1 MNAPGIV
8 LNLVAWG
15 AIFILARRIY
25 SKQDLK
31 PIIWKLA
38 IVIFVGL
45 FSFSI
50 NLPYMDQQIKLAI
63 LPLGVWVL
71 YGIYSR
77 KDEGKS
83 WEKYRKYAWLGFFAN
98 FIFLAASLIL
108 PLVHLG
114 IYPDSE
120 ISTYIS
126 DINKAKVIKT
136 HPSAGSK
143 ILDSNS
149 LLVQL
154 DSIKEESIFSEKWYY
169 EAFESA
175 GELSKAEEIFPYQLA
190 GTEAKW
196 GSGFETMIFVE
207 QDGKGI
213 LITTGQKQ
221 VYFRAEKTL
230 LKKGE

>member
-1 MNAPGIV
+1 MNAPEIV

-15 AIFILARRIY
+15 SIFILARRIY

-31 PIIWKLA
+31 PIIWKLI
-38 IVIFVGL
+38 IVILVGL

-63 LPLGVWVL
+63 LPLGVWIL

-77 KDEGKS
+77 KNEGIS
-83 WEKYRKYAWLGFFAN
+83 WDRYRKYAWLGFFAN
-98 FIFLAASLIL
+98 FIFLTVSLIN
-108 PLVHLG
+108 PLIHSA
-114 IYPDSE
+114 IFPAND
-120 ISTYIS
+120 ISTYLS
-126 DINKAKVIKT
+126 DIINGKIIQT
-136 HPSAGSK
+136 HPSADKK
-143 ILDSNS
+143 ILDRDS
-149 LLVQL
+149 LIIQL
-154 DSIKEESIFSEKWYY
+154 DSIKEEPVYSEKWYY
-169 EAFESA
+169 EAFESGVEPA
-175 GELSKAEEIFPYQLA
+175 KAEERFPYQLA

-196 GSGFETMIFVE
+196 GSGIDPMIFVE

-213 LITTGQKQ
+213 LISTGEKQ

>member
-1 MNAPGIV
+1 MG
-8 LNLVAWG
+8 
-15 AIFILARRIY
+15 
-25 SKQDLK
+25 
-31 PIIWKLA
+31 

-63 LPLGVWVL
+63 LPLGVWIL
-71 YGIYSR
+71 YLIYSR
-77 KDEGKS
+77 KNEGIC
-83 WEKYRKYAWLGFFAN
+83 WDQYRKYAWLGFFAN
-98 FIFLAASLIL
+98 FIFLAVSLIN
-108 PLVHLG
+108 PLIHSA
-114 IYPDSE
+114 IFPAND
-120 ISTYIS
+120 ISTYLS
-126 DINKAKVIKT
+126 DINNGEIIQT

-143 ILDSNS
+143 ILDRDS

-154 DSIKEESIFSEKWYY
+154 DSIKEEPVYSERWYY
-169 EAFESA
+169 EAFES
-175 GELSKAEEIFPYQLA
+175 GIEIPKAEERFPYQLA

-196 GSGFETMIFVE
+196 GSGIDPMIFVE

-213 LITTGQKQ
+213 LISTGQNQ

>member
-1 MNAPGIV
+1 MNAPEIV
-8 LNLVAWG
+8 LNLVAWS

-25 SKQDLK
+25 SRQDVK

-50 NLPYMDQQIKLAI
+50 NLPYMDQLIKLAI
-63 LPLGVWVL
+63 LPLGVWIL

-77 KDEGKS
+77 KNEGKS

-98 FIFLAASLIL
+98 YIFLAVSLIN
-108 PLVHLG
+108 PLIHSA
-114 IYPDSE
+114 IFPANE
-120 ISTYIS
+120 ISTYLS
-126 DINKAKVIKT
+126 DINKGKIIQT
-136 HPSAGSK
+136 HPSAENK
-143 ILDSNS
+143 ILDMDS

-154 DSIKEESIFSEKWYY
+154 DSFKEEAVYSEKWYY

-175 GELSKAEEIFPYQLA
+175 GELSKAEERFPYQLA

-196 GSGFETMIFVE
+196 GSGIEPMIFVE
-207 QDGKGI
+207 HDGKGI
-213 LITTGQKQ
+213 LISTGQKQ
-221 VYFRAEKTL
+221 VYFRAEKSL

>member
-25 SKQDLK
+25 NKQDLK
-31 PIIWKLA
+31 PIIWKMA
-38 IVIFVGL
+38 IVLFFGL

-50 NLPYMDQQIKLAI
+50 NLPYMDQQTKLAI
-63 LPLGVWVL
+63 LPLGVWIL

-77 KDEGKS
+77 KEEGIS
-83 WEKYRKYAWLGFFAN
+83 WDKYRKYAWLGFFAN
-98 FIFLAASLIL
+98 YIFLAVSLIN
-108 PLVHLG
+108 PLIHSA
-114 IYPDSE
+114 IFPANE
-120 ISTYIS
+120 ISTYLS
-126 DINKAKVIKT
+126 DINKAKVIQT

-143 ILDSNS
+143 ILDRDS

-154 DSIKEESIFSEKWYY
+154 DSFKEEPVYSEKWYY

-175 GELSKAEEIFPYQLA
+175 GELSKAEERFPYQLA

-196 GSGFETMIFVE
+196 GSGIDPMIFVE

-213 LITTGQKQ
+213 LISTGQKQ

>member
-63 LPLGVWVL
+63 LPLGVWIL

-98 FIFLAASLIL
+98 FIFLAVSLIL
-108 PLVHLG
+108 PLVHSG

-126 DINKAKVIKT
+126 DINKARVIKT
-136 HPSAGSK
+136 HPSAGNK
-143 ILDSNS
+143 ILDKDS

-154 DSIKEESIFSEKWYY
+154 DSIQEEPVYSEKWYY

-175 GELSKAEEIFPYQLA
+175 GELSKAEERFPYQLA

-196 GSGFETMIFVE
+196 GIGIEPMIFVE

-221 VYFRAEKTL
+221 VYFRAEKSL

>member
-1 MNAPGIV
+1 MNAPGVV
-8 LNLVAWG
+8 LNLLAWV

-25 SKQDLK
+25 KKQDVK

-63 LPLGVWVL
+63 LPLGVWIL

-77 KDEGKS
+77 KSEGIS
-83 WEKYRKYAWLGFFAN
+83 WDHYRKYAWLGFLAN
-98 FIFLAASLIL
+98 FIFLAVSLIN
-108 PLVHLG
+108 PLIHSV
-114 IYPDSE
+114 IFPANE
-120 ISTYIS
+120 ISTYLS
-126 DINKAKVIKT
+126 DINKAKIIQT

-143 ILDSNS
+143 VLDRDS
-149 LLVQL
+149 LLVQS
-154 DSIKEESIFSEKWYY
+154 DSIKEEPVYSEKWYY
-169 EAFESA
+169 EASESA
-175 GELSKAEEIFPYQLA
+175 DELSKAEERFPYQLA

-196 GSGFETMIFVE
+196 GSGMDPVIFIE

-213 LITTGQKQ
+213 LISTGQKQ
-221 VYFRAEKTL
+221 VYFRAEKSL

>member
-31 PIIWKLA
+31 PIKWKLA

-50 NLPYMDQQIKLAI
+50 NLPYIDQQIKLAI
-63 LPLGVWVL
+63 LPLGVWIL

-77 KDEGKS
+77 KEEGIS
-83 WEKYRKYAWLGFFAN
+83 WDKYRKYAWLGFFAN
-98 FIFLAASLIL
+98 YIFLAVSLIL
-108 PLVHLG
+108 PLVNSV
-114 IYPDSE
+114 IYSSSE
-120 ISTYIS
+120 ISTYLS
-126 DINKAKVIKT
+126 DINKGKIIQT
-136 HPSAGSK
+136 HPSAGRN
-143 ILDSNS
+143 ILDKDS
-149 LLVQL
+149 LIVQL
-154 DSIKEESIFSEKWYY
+154 DSFKEESVYSEKWYY

-175 GELSKAEEIFPYQLA
+175 GELSKAEERFPYQLI
-190 GTEAKW
+190 GIKAKW
-196 GSGFETMIFVE
+196 GSGIEPMIFIE

-213 LITTGQKQ
+213 LISTGQKQ
-221 VYFRAEKTL
+221 VYFRAEKSL

>member
-8 LNLVAWG
+8 MNLVAWG

-31 PIIWKLA
+31 PIKWKLA

-63 LPLGVWVL
+63 LPLGVWIL

-77 KDEGKS
+77 KEEGIS
-83 WEKYRKYAWLGFFAN
+83 WDKYRKYAWLGFFAN
-98 FIFLAASLIL
+98 FIFLAASLIN
-108 PLVHLG
+108 PLVHSAIFPANEL
-114 IYPDSE
+114 
-120 ISTYIS
+120 STYLS
-126 DINKAKVIKT
+126 DINKAKINKT

-143 ILDSNS
+143 ILDRDS

-154 DSIKEESIFSEKWYY
+154 DSFKEEPVYSEKWYY
-169 EAFESA
+169 QAFES
-175 GELSKAEEIFPYQLA
+175 GIELSKAEERFPYQLA

-196 GSGFETMIFVE
+196 GSGIDPMIFIE

-213 LITTGQKQ
+213 LVSTGQKQ
-221 VYFRAEKTL
+221 VYFRGEKTL

>member
-25 SKQDLK
+25 SKQDIK

-63 LPLGVWVL
+63 LPLGVWIL

-77 KDEGKS
+77 KEEGIS
-83 WEKYRKYAWLGFFAN
+83 WDKYRKYAWLGFFAN
-98 FIFLAASLIL
+98 FIFLAVALIN
-108 PLVHLG
+108 PLIHSA
-114 IYPDSE
+114 IFPANE
-120 ISTYIS
+120 ISTYLS
-126 DINKAKVIKT
+126 DINKGKIIQT
-136 HPSAGSK
+136 HPSAGNR
-143 ILDSNS
+143 ILDRDS
-149 LLVQL
+149 LLFQL
-154 DSIKEESIFSEKWYY
+154 DNIKEEPVYSEKWYY
-169 EAFESA
+169 EAFES
-175 GELSKAEEIFPYQLA
+175 GVELSKAEERFPYQLA

-196 GSGFETMIFVE
+196 GSGIDPMIFVE

-213 LITTGQKQ
+213 LISTGQKQ

-230 LKKGE
+230 LKKGA

>member
-31 PIIWKLA
+31 PIKWKLA

-63 LPLGVWVL
+63 LPLGVWIL

-77 KDEGKS
+77 KEEGIS
-83 WEKYRKYAWLGFFAN
+83 WDKYRKYAWLGFFAN
-98 FIFLAASLIL
+98 YIFLAVSLIS
-108 PLVHLG
+108 PLIHSA
-114 IYPDSE
+114 IFPANE
-120 ISTYIS
+120 ISTYLS
-126 DINKAKVIKT
+126 EINKAHIIQT
-136 HPSAGSK
+136 HPSASDK
-143 ILDSNS
+143 ILD
-149 LLVQL
+149 L
-154 DSIKEESIFSEKWYY
+154 DSFQNQIDSIQEEPVYSDKWYQ
-169 EAFESA
+169 EAFES
-175 GELSKAEEIFPYQLA
+175 GIERSKLDERFPYQLA
-190 GTEAKW
+190 GTKAKW
-196 GSGFETMIFVE
+196 GSGIHSMIFVE

-213 LITTGQKQ
+213 LVSTGQKQ

-230 LKKGE
+230 LKKEE

>member
-1 MNAPGIV
+1 MNAPGVV
-8 LNLVAWG
+8 LNLLAWV

-25 SKQDLK
+25 RKQDVK
-31 PIIWKLA
+31 PIIWKLG

-77 KDEGKS
+77 KNEGIS
-83 WEKYRKYAWLGFFAN
+83 WDQYRKYAWLGFFAN
-98 FIFLAASLIL
+98 FIFLAVSLIN
-108 PLVHLG
+108 PLIHSA
-114 IYPDSE
+114 IFPANE
-120 ISTYIS
+120 ISTYVS
-126 DINKAKVIKT
+126 DFNKAKIIQT
-136 HPSAGSK
+136 HPSADNK
-143 ILDSNS
+143 IFDRDS
-149 LLVQL
+149 LIVQM
-154 DSIKEESIFSEKWYY
+154 DSIKEEPVYSEKWYY

-175 GELSKAEEIFPYQLA
+175 GELSKAKERFPFQLA

-196 GSGFETMIFVE
+196 GSGIDPMIFIE

-213 LITTGQKQ
+213 LISTGQKQ

-230 LKKGE
+230 LKRGE